1 MWHCAQKPSSSE
13 PGRAVV
19 ESPERPARAPPPV
32 SKREVQSLPANG
44 FTWLRSVPSG
54 GEGASQSPA
63 VEVCLAAR
71 RKAAR
76 HPGSRQELDI
86 IEPFHSAKIL
96 AWHVEQ
102 RPGLC
107 GPSQASVKGGGKCRA
122 SATT

>member
-1 MWHCAQKPSSSE
+1 MWHWAQKPSSSE

-19 ESPERPARAPPPV
+19 EPPERAERPPPV
-32 SKREVQSLPANG
+32 SKCEVQSPPAKG

-63 VEVCLAAR
+63 VEVCRAAR

-96 AWHVEQ
+96 AWQVEQ

-107 GPSQASVKGGGKCRA
+107 GPSQSSAKGGGKCQA

>member
-1 MWHCAQKPSSSE
+1 MWHCEQKPSSSD
-13 PGRAVV
+13 PGREVV
-19 ESPERPARAPPPV
+19 AWPAPV
-32 SKREVQSLPANG
+32 SKLEVQSPAAKG
-44 FTWLRSVPSG
+44 LTRLRAVPSG

-63 VEVCLAAR
+63 VEVCRAAS

-96 AWHVEQ
+96 AWQVAH

-107 GPSQASVKGGGKCRA
+107 GPSQAPANGGGNCPGL
-122 SATT
+122 